1 MRSLVWVLVPLLLL
15 CGCSANPRSFFG
27 GEIELEIYTDAQ
39 LNQDSPVA
47 VELIVVRDEKLLEK
61 LLELKAQQ
69 WFEQREQFQRDHPG
83 TKSFSSWYWEL
94 VPGQPLLTQKL
105 EFDSG
110 ARAVVVFANYFSE
123 GQHRV
128 RAEAHQN
135 LVIRLGKDDVT
146 LEPKS

>member
-1 MRSLVWVLVPLLLL
+1 M
-15 CGCSANPRSFFG
+15 
-27 GEIELEIYTDAQ
+27 
-39 LNQDSPVA
+39 NQDPP
-47 VELIVVRDEKLLEK
+47 LIDGSIPLRRWLKNAIDLSGGTEHDLVFLEK

-83 TKSFSSWYWEL
+83 TKSFVSWYWEL

-128 RAEAHQN
+128 RADAHQD